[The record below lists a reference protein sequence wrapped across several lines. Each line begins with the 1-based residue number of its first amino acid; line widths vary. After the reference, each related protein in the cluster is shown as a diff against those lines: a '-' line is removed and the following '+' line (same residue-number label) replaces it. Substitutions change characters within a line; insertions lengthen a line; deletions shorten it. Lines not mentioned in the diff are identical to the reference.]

1 MQGTSAQ
8 GNEGLLSPSRKE
20 PDFSR
25 RADLV
30 EFPELMDQPSSRE
43 QMRTCLHDLARV
55 NRWFLAYR
63 PTLAWLEGLNLR
75 DRGPVRIVDVGCGY
89 GDSLRRVERWAWDRG
104 IAVELIGLDLN
115 PDTAVIAAEATPK
128 DSGIRW
134 MTGDV
139 FDHPIEGN
147 VDVVISS
154 LFTHHLEDADV
165 ARFLRWMEEHAR
177 VGWFVNDLSRAPI
190 PYRLFGWFARAMRL
204 HEFVQ
209 HDGPVSIARAFRQ
222 EDWRE
227 LCAAAGLRES
237 DYRLLPY
244 KPARLCVSRTK

>member
-1 MQGTSAQ
+1 
-8 GNEGLLSPSRKE
+8 
-20 PDFSR
+20 
-25 RADLV
+25 
-30 EFPELMDQPSSRE
+30 
-43 QMRTCLHDLARV
+43 
-55 NRWFLAYR
+55 
-63 PTLAWLEGLNLR
+63 
-75 DRGPVRIVDVGCGY
+75 VRIVDVGCGY
-89 GDSLRRVERWAWDRG
+89 GDALRRVERWARDRG

-115 PDTAVIAAEATPK
+115 PDSAVIAAEATPK
-128 DSGIRW
+128 GSGIRW

-139 FDHPIEGN
+139 FDHPIAGT

-165 ARFLRWMEEHAR
+165 ARFLRWMEENAR

-190 PYRLFGWFARAMRL
+190 PYRLFGWFARAMGL

-222 EDWRE
+222 EDWRG
-227 LCAAAGLRES
+227 LCAAAGLRDG
-237 DYRLLPY
+237 DYRLLRY